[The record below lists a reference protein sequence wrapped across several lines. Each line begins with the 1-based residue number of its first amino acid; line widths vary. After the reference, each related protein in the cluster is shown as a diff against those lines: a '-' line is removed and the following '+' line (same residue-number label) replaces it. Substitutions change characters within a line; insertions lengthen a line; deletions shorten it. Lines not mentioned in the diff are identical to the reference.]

1 MLDKYLTRYFVY
13 PNLQLGVLDIYL
25 QKNFLKIISCHMI
38 VGLLG
43 SMSGDI
49 FMITGCVS
57 YESGPVGHYVR
68 WYIMKD
74 AGCMSYDSGPV
85 GIYVMCTVIIYRIFE
100 MIGWR
105 SKIGWSDWLK
115 LIREFI
121 FTRTLE
127 DSNLDSSNW
136 FYALL
141 GLFESPYRGLYV
153 Y

>member
-1 MLDKYLTRYFVY
+1 MC
-13 PNLQLGVLDIYL
+13 G
-25 QKNFLKIISCHMI
+25 NFCPPS
-38 VGLLG
+38 V
-43 SMSGDI
+43 
-49 FMITGCVS
+49 FMITDCVP
-57 YESGPVGHYVR
+57 YDSGPVGLYVR

-121 FTRTLE
+121 FTRTLG

-141 GLFESPYRGLYV
+141 GLFESPYRGLYGV
-153 Y
+153 FAVETRETTKKFFFELTLNLDLF